1 MSYNNQIGNRRQIL
15 EVSRILMPLQ
25 LSSQKD
31 VNERWFIHEVS
42 VRICLQNS
50 FACCSQLNFFFIGKP
65 DKFSFEWC
73 PTQPV
78 NLSPVQRNIRMNME
92 GQFLTNRHF
101 LTFSLRTFVRFS
113 ENCWNFN
120 SDNSEHLS
128 IDPYIFYLHY
138 PLRSLRTV
146 GLKDVKNNFGCFVYD
161 VKILALPHRTPRVL
175 EKRWNKVRKRILYTE
190 MTSL

>member
-1 MSYNNQIGNRRQIL
+1 M
-15 EVSRILMPLQ
+15 
-25 LSSQKD
+25 K
-31 VNERWFIHEVS
+31 
-42 VRICLQNS
+42 
-50 FACCSQLNFFFIGKP
+50 
-65 DKFSFEWC
+65 
-73 PTQPV
+73 
-78 NLSPVQRNIRMNME
+78 ME
-92 GQFLTNRHF
+92 DQFLTNRHF

-161 VKILALPHRTPRVL
+161 VKILALPDLHPLVS
-175 EKRWNKVRKRILYTE
+175 EKGRNKVRKRNLYIKMPSSITFMWRKPFTKILNIRRDKKC
-190 MTSL
+190 

>member
-1 MSYNNQIGNRRQIL
+1 
-15 EVSRILMPLQ
+15 
-25 LSSQKD
+25 
-31 VNERWFIHEVS
+31 
-42 VRICLQNS
+42 
-50 FACCSQLNFFFIGKP
+50 
-65 DKFSFEWC
+65 
-73 PTQPV
+73 
-78 NLSPVQRNIRMNME
+78 MNME

-120 SDNSEHLS
+120 SGNSEHLS

-161 VKILALPHRTPRVL
+161 VKILALPHLTPRVL
-175 EKRWNKVRKRILYTE
+175 EKRSNKVRKRILYTE
-190 MTSL
+190 VTSLWSFIYRKPLLKKLDIWRRKNFVNLIYFSDGLYMTSKYMSCQILPPAFKKKDGIKLEKEFYTPKWNLCELSFTENRF